1 MLLSQ
6 LEDLL
11 LLNGWSFS
19 RLLVD
24 SWDNMVVVVEEEE
37 VVVVRMDL
45 TILSCSLLNLELK
58 YTLEKS
64 NYNHEKQHEISSKQ
78 VHL

>member
-1 MLLSQ
+1 M
-6 LEDLL
+6 
-11 LLNGWSFS
+11 
-19 RLLVD
+19 
-24 SWDNMVVVVEEEE
+24 VVVEEEE